1 MKLWISLIKVL
12 FIGAL
17 FLVSNYSLHLSVPEE
32 RGVFGELFVNWI
44 SNLISQGVQ
53 TVGYVV
59 NSEWLPGDGN
69 SSSSSLGLVFYN
81 AAN

>member
-17 FLVSNYSLHLSVPEE
+17 FLVSNETLHLSNPEE
-32 RGVFGELFVNWI
+32 FNVFIDLFTNWM

-59 NSEWLPGDGN
+59 NSEWLPGE
-69 SSSSSLGLVFYN
+69 N
-81 AAN
+81 AGF